1 MNSFGRSW
9 TCERGTPIERRKS
22 TAEAICVDRI
32 GGVQGSGTEPPPQW
46 SKRFAQE
53 DLDSLANCCVR

>member
-1 MNSFGRSW
+1 M
-9 TCERGTPIERRKS
+9 ERRKS
-22 TAEAICVDRI
+22 TTEAICVDRI
-32 GGVQGSGTEPPPQW
+32 GGVQGSGRAAAPV